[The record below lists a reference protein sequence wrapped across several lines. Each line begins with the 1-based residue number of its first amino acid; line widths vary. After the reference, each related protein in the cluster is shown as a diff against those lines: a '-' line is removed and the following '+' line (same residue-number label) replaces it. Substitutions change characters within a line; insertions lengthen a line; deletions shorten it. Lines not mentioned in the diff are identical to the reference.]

1 MYTRQE
7 RLEKKIHECLDG
19 LTAGNSLVI
28 EWIRKALKESHR
40 DETEYNRSCLEELNR
55 RYETLQRRE
64 DALYD
69 DKVDGKISEELYGRK
84 FKQYSGE
91 REEVLDSIRRHET
104 GREKYFE
111 LGMNILELAQRARE
125 IYISRSV
132 EEKRQLL
139 KLVFSNLVL
148 KDGNLCPDWH
158 PAFRLIA
165 EKAKTDEQRRGWDSA
180 VSTSLRFN

>member
-1 MYTRQE
+1 M
-7 RLEKKIHECLDG
+7 
-19 LTAGNSLVI
+19 
-28 EWIRKALKESHR
+28 
-40 DETEYNRSCLEELNR
+40 EELNR

-69 DKVDGKISEELYGRK
+69 DKVDEKISEKFYERK

-91 REEVLDSIRRHET
+91 REEVFDSIKRHET
-104 GREKYFE
+104 GRAKYFE
-111 LGMNILELAQRARE
+111 LGMNILELAQRAKE
-125 IYISRSV
+125 IYLKRSV

-148 KDGNLCPDWH
+148 KDGNLRPGWH

-165 EKAKTDEQRRGWDSA
+165 EKAKTDEQRRGWDIGGL
-180 VSTSLRFN
+180 TSLHSTRPPAGIAP